1 MKCYFHSENEA
12 QTVCTNC
19 GKAICGECIN
29 IYNNKSYCPVCYSI
43 LTGEEKP
50 KKEIKRNTATLI
62 GSITLIFIGL
72 FLLAYELHYLHVFW
86 KFFWPS
92 VIILLGL
99 YFLIDYVVYK
109 TRSSVVSGIALGLLG
124 IYLLSSYLSLLPS
137 YVRGWPTFLGI
148 IGIILLV
155 YYSVFRAKNYLTIGI
170 FFLIIGA
177 LLLLNN
183 LNIIPFA
190 IIAKLC
196 PVIFIVL
203 GVKLLYDMHK
213 RRA

>member
-50 KKEIKRNTATLI
+50 KKEVKRNTATLI

-137 YVRGWPTFLGI
+137 YLRGWPTFLGI

-190 IIAKLC
+190 IIAKLW

>member
-137 YVRGWPTFLGI
+137 YLRGWPTF
-148 IGIILLV
+148 
-155 YYSVFRAKNYLTIGI
+155 
-170 FFLIIGA
+170 
-177 LLLLNN
+177 
-183 LNIIPFA
+183 
-190 IIAKLC
+190 
-196 PVIFIVL
+196 
-203 GVKLLYDMHK
+203 
-213 RRA
+213 

>member
-50 KKEIKRNTATLI
+50 KKEVKRNTATLI

-183 LNIIPFA
+183 LNIISFA
-190 IIAKLC
+190 IIAKLW
-196 PVIFIVL
+196 PIIFIVL

-213 RRA
+213 RRV

>member
-137 YVRGWPTFLGI
+137 YLRGWPTFLCI

-155 YYSVFRAKNYLTIGI
+155 CYSVFRAKNYLTIGI

-190 IIAKLC
+190 IIAKLW

>member
-1 MKCYFHSENEA
+1 M
-12 QTVCTNC
+12 
-19 GKAICGECIN
+19 
-29 IYNNKSYCPVCYSI
+29 
-43 LTGEEKP
+43 
-50 KKEIKRNTATLI
+50 
-62 GSITLIFIGL
+62 
-72 FLLAYELHYLHVFW
+72 AY
-86 KFFWPS
+86 
-92 VIILLGL
+92 
-99 YFLIDYVVYK
+99 
-109 TRSSVVSGIALGLLG
+109 
-124 IYLLSSYLSLLPS
+124 
-137 YVRGWPTFLGI
+137 FLGI

-190 IIAKLC
+190 IIAKLW